1 MIKQTLLKTDLF
13 GYEICANVI
22 RLDEGL
28 DVNISGGIHTHIG
41 SVSFMGYNGII
52 KTIQLPGHKDA
63 YISTHWVNV
72 LWNCLKEPVCVQC
85 GIHYDDLNQSQIEA
99 VTASCDRMLETLLQ
113 RLSGTVMGEHTDSFL

>member
-28 DVNISGGIHTHIG
+28 EVNISGGSHTHIG
-41 SVSFMGYNGII
+41 SVSFIGYNGIS

-63 YISTHWVNV
+63 SISIHWAET

-85 GIHYDDLNQSQIEA
+85 GIHYADLNQSQIEA
-99 VTASCDRMLETLLQ
+99 VTASCDRMLETLLESL
-113 RLSGTVMGEHTDSFL
+113 R